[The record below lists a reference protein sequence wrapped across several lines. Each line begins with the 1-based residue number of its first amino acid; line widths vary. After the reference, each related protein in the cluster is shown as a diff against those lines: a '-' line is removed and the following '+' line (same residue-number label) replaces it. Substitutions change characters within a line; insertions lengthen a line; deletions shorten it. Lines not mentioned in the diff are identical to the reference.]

1 MRACSGAIRVAA
13 SYQNRWFQSVVAVLA
28 ERKEVIRGVR
38 CSQRP
43 LVDRQP
49 SPALLIHAFRPLW
62 SRKRRPI
69 SPTRCFRKISQEF
82 ARRSFI
88 WKWLR
93 PAWLRKLRILS
104 DQQVASSVGRAPTRS
119 KGIVRDWYTIAAII
133 GSRRAVTSSL
143 FHRSSPR
150 SLASSL
156 GTRERRI
163 RVVRVTIPKRI
174 GSWIRQI
181 ARRLWRPFSR
191 ISSWI
196 GRNRAV

>member
-1 MRACSGAIRVAA
+1 MKACSGAIRAAA
-13 SYQNRWFQSVVAVLA
+13 SYQNQWFQSVVAVLA
-28 ERKEVIRGVR
+28 ERKGLIRGVK

-43 LVDRQP
+43 LVDRLP
-49 SPALLIHAFRPLW
+49 SLALLIHAFRPLW

-69 SPTRCFRKISQEF
+69 SPTKCFRKISQEF

-104 DQQVASSVGRAPTRS
+104 DQQVASLVGRAPTRS

-143 FHRSSPR
+143 FHRASPR

-163 RVVRVTIPKRI
+163 RVVRVTILERT